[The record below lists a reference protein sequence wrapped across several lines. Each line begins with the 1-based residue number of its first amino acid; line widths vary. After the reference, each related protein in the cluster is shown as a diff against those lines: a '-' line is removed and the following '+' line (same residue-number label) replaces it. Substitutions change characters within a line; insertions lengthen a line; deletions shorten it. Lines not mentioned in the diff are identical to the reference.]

1 MGNDRYR
8 TIGCLQIWRTWTS
21 IVNSYNCPLTRKVG
35 GNIILTDSKQQT
47 LRSKTRQSN
56 FELLRIVSMLMIV
69 FYHSFCHLKIGKVPA
84 SQTPFSMNLVIG
96 YLLGSWGLVGVGC
109 FFLLSAHFLIGR
121 SKSFGIK
128 KILRL
133 ILQVIFWSF
142 IMLAISIEL
151 DVYPG
156 GSGTVA
162 ILKGIIKAVAS
173 PFSGTYWFI
182 TAYIFMYILYPFM
195 NYIIDKL
202 SDTFYRKLIII
213 LTIIV
218 PLFTFCRNVNLTSCD
233 LGIAVYYYLLYGYL
247 KRNPN
252 NFFERHANSIFWVSS
267 LLTVLLEI
275 MFDLINPL
283 TVQGIERLQGRNS
296 VFAIITAISLFY
308 IFKNLKIKPSTLIN
322 VVAKGTLGVY
332 LIHESAFWNESL
344 WNKLLNLDAYFKN
357 SANYILVYIC
367 SVLLIYFVATM
378 IDLIRLNLL
387 EKPLFSIKL
396 PLLERLFNKFDSYIK
411 SE

>member
-1 MGNDRYR
+1 
-8 TIGCLQIWRTWTS
+8 
-21 IVNSYNCPLTRKVG
+21 
-35 GNIILTDSKQQT
+35 
-47 LRSKTRQSN
+47 
-56 FELLRIVSMLMIV
+56 MIV
-69 FYHSFCHLKIGKVPA
+69 FYHSFYHLEIGKVPA
-84 SQTPFSMNLVIG
+84 SKTPFSMNLVIG

-121 SKSFGIK
+121 SKNFEIK

-142 IMLAISIEL
+142 ITLAISIEL

-162 ILKGIIKAVAS
+162 ILKGIIKAVES

-218 PLFTFCRNVNLTSCD
+218 PLFSFCQPLFSFGQTKNLTSCD
-233 LGIAVYYYLLYGYL
+233 LGIAVYYYLLCGYL

-267 LLTVLLEI
+267 LLTVLLKI
-275 MFDLINPL
+275 MLDLNPL
-283 TVQGIERLQGRNS
+283 TVRGIGRLEGRSS

-308 IFKNLKIKPSTLIN
+308 IFKNLKIKQSTLIN

-332 LIHESAFWNESL
+332 LFHESEFLYESL

-367 SVLLIYFVATM
+367 SVLLIYFVATV

>member
-1 MGNDRYR
+1 MGDDRYR

-35 GNIILTDSKQQT
+35 GNIILTNSKQQT

-69 FYHSFCHLKIGKVPA
+69 FYHSFYHLKIGKVSA

-151 DVYPG
+151 HVYPG

-162 ILKGIIKAVAS
+162 ILKGIIKAVLS

-218 PLFTFCRNVNLTSCD
+218 PLYTFCRNQNLTSCD
-233 LGIAVYYYLLYGYL
+233 LGIAVYYYLLCGYL

-252 NFFERHANSIFWVSS
+252 NFFERHAKSIFWVSS

-275 MFDLINPL
+275 MCNLIKPL
-283 TVQGIERLQGRNS
+283 TGPGIARLQGRNS

-332 LIHESAFWNESL
+332 LFHESVFWNESL
-344 WNKLLNLDAYFKN
+344 WNKLLNLDVYFKN

-367 SVLLIYFVATM
+367 SVLLIYFVATV

-387 EKPLFSIKL
+387 EKPLFSLKL
-396 PLLERLFNKFDSYIK
+396 SLLERLFNKFDSYIK
-411 SE
+411 SN

>member
-1 MGNDRYR
+1 
-8 TIGCLQIWRTWTS
+8 
-21 IVNSYNCPLTRKVG
+21 
-35 GNIILTDSKQQT
+35 
-47 LRSKTRQSN
+47 
-56 FELLRIVSMLMIV
+56 
-69 FYHSFCHLKIGKVPA
+69 
-84 SQTPFSMNLVIG
+84 
-96 YLLGSWGLVGVGC
+96 
-109 FFLLSAHFLIGR
+109 
-121 SKSFGIK
+121 
-128 KILRL
+128 
-133 ILQVIFWSF
+133 
-142 IMLAISIEL
+142 
-151 DVYPG
+151 
-156 GSGTVA
+156 
-162 ILKGIIKAVAS
+162 
-173 PFSGTYWFI
+173 
-182 TAYIFMYILYPFM
+182 M

-218 PLFTFCRNVNLTSCD
+218 PLFSFCQPLFSFGQTKNLTSCD
-233 LGIAVYYYLLYGYL
+233 LGIAVYYYLLCGYL

-267 LLTVLLEI
+267 LLTVLLKI
-275 MFDLINPL
+275 MLDLNPL
-283 TVQGIERLQGRNS
+283 TVRGIGRLEGRSS

-308 IFKNLKIKPSTLIN
+308 IFKNLKIKQSTLIN

-332 LIHESAFWNESL
+332 LFHESEFLYESL

-367 SVLLIYFVATM
+367 SVLLIYFVATV

-411 SE
+411 SEWFKSWITIELTFTKKTSEVAIISAIYHTLLISHIRFLINNWNGIKHEENGRKAVHFRKIFG

>member
-1 MGNDRYR
+1 
-8 TIGCLQIWRTWTS
+8 
-21 IVNSYNCPLTRKVG
+21 
-35 GNIILTDSKQQT
+35 
-47 LRSKTRQSN
+47 
-56 FELLRIVSMLMIV
+56 
-69 FYHSFCHLKIGKVPA
+69 
-84 SQTPFSMNLVIG
+84 MNLVIG

-142 IMLAISIEL
+142 IMLAISIEF

-173 PFSGTYWFI
+173 PFSGAYWFI

-218 PLFTFCRNVNLTSCD
+218 PLYAFYQNISSD
-233 LGIAVYYYLLYGYL
+233 LDIAVYYYLLCGYL

-283 TVQGIERLQGRNS
+283 TVPGIRRMQGRYS
-296 VFAIITAISLFY
+296 GFAIITAISLFY

-332 LIHESAFWNESL
+332 LFHESVFWNESL
-344 WNKLLNLDAYFKN
+344 WNKLLNLDVYFKN

-367 SVLLIYFVATM
+367 SVLLIYFVGTV

-396 PLLERLFNKFDSYIK
+396 PLLERMFNKFDSYIK

>member
-1 MGNDRYR
+1 
-8 TIGCLQIWRTWTS
+8 
-21 IVNSYNCPLTRKVG
+21 
-35 GNIILTDSKQQT
+35 
-47 LRSKTRQSN
+47 
-56 FELLRIVSMLMIV
+56 
-69 FYHSFCHLKIGKVPA
+69 
-84 SQTPFSMNLVIG
+84 
-96 YLLGSWGLVGVGC
+96 
-109 FFLLSAHFLIGR
+109 
-121 SKSFGIK
+121 
-128 KILRL
+128 
-133 ILQVIFWSF
+133 
-142 IMLAISIEL
+142 
-151 DVYPG
+151 
-156 GSGTVA
+156 
-162 ILKGIIKAVAS
+162 
-173 PFSGTYWFI
+173 
-182 TAYIFMYILYPFM
+182 MYILYPFM

-202 SDTFYRKLIII
+202 SDPFYRKLIII

-218 PLFTFCRNVNLTSCD
+218 PLFAFFRNRNLTSCD
-233 LGIAVYYYLLYGYL
+233 LGIAVYYYLLCGYL

-283 TVQGIERLQGRNS
+283 TVRGIAILQGRNS

-322 VVAKGTLGVY
+322 VVSKGTLGVY
-332 LIHESAFWNESL
+332 LFHESAFWNESL

-367 SVLLIYFVATM
+367 SVLLIYFVATV